1 MKQIRTNADRIR
13 AMSDAELTEL
23 LENQAVVCRLDTEWC
38 RKRVAGCKG
47 CTKAWLESPAKTLI
61 KKQEEKQ

>member
-13 AMSDAELTEL
+13 AMSDAELAEL
-23 LENQAVVCRLDTEWC
+23 LENQAIVCQLDTEWC

-47 CTKAWLESPAKTLI
+47 CAKAWLESPAKTLI
-61 KKQEEKQ
+61 KKQEVKQ

>member
-23 LENQAVVCRLDTEWC
+23 LENQNIVCRIDPEWC
-38 RKRVAGCKG
+38 EKRKSGCKG
-47 CTKAWLESPAKTLI
+47 CTKEWLESPAKILI
-61 KKQEEKQ
+61 KKQED